1 MKNIF
6 LFIRRHFNFLFFLL
20 LQVVCLNFIIQFSNY
35 HRAAFGGVMNR
46 FTLAVNKKVN
56 GVRQY
61 FYLKQTNDSLVKAN
75 ERLYNKLKSEYA
87 LGDSVSV
94 TSYIDSIN
102 LDSVSQ
108 YRKYTY
114 IHAKVVSNSV
124 SQLNNYIVLDRGTA
138 MGINIGMGVVDY
150 NNGVVGIVTEADK
163 NYSVVMSVL
172 HKDSHISGK
181 LAKTGETGSLSW
193 DGMLPNEIYLS
204 NISKSTKVLAG
215 DTVISSGFSTSF
227 PKGLKIGYIQ
237 LVSKENNSNFLKIKI
252 KTSVNFYNLDYVYVI
267 KNVDQVGVK
276 RMLDKIKPEH

>member
-75 ERLYNKLKSEYA
+75 ERLYNKLKGEYA